1 MLDEHW
7 QWVLVAVVVMTM
19 GGLRC
24 FAGFIRGGIVE
35 HGLYGFLQHGIG
47 KGVFFPSNSF
57 TFPWSWFFFCAS
69 AVLCYRP
76 LV

>member
-47 KGVFFPSNSF
+47 KGVFLPTRLHFLGLGSF
-57 TFPWSWFFFCAS
+57 LCFCC
-69 AVLCYRP
+69 AVL
-76 LV
+76 